1 MDRNSLELI
10 INNDNAIRDLDRY
23 MIDSGKL
30 HLICD
35 KIGRERDIETREQLI
50 KKMKEQN
57 KQFAESIVKL
67 AGMMTTLKY
76 NPQSPL
82 LQ

>member
-1 MDRNSLELI
+1 MDKNSLELI
-10 INNDNAIRDLDRY
+10 INNNKALQDLDRY
-23 MIDSGKL
+23 FIDSGKL

-35 KIGRERDIETREQLI
+35 KVGRERDIEIREQLI

-57 KQFAESIVKL
+57 KQFAESSVKL

>member
-1 MDRNSLELI
+1 MDKETLELI
-10 INNDNAIRDLDRY
+10 INNKNAIRDLDRL
-23 MIDSGKL
+23 MKDSGEL

-35 KIGRERDIETREQLI
+35 KIARVSDLETREQLI
-50 KKMKEQN
+50 KKMKSAN

-67 AGMMTTLKY
+67 ASTITTLKY

>member
-10 INNDNAIRDLDRY
+10 INNDKAIKDLDRY
-23 MIDSGKL
+23 FIDSGKL

-35 KIGRERDIETREQLI
+35 KIGRERDPENREVLI
-50 KKMKEQN
+50 KKMRGQN
-57 KQFAESIVKL
+57 KQLAESIVKL
-67 AGMMTTLKY
+67 AGMLTTLKY